1 MKQHNYVS
9 EEELLQIIESAET
22 GITRNPPEYLKEQ
35 ILRTV
40 AKKDRSK
47 QTKIL
52 LYFSAKVIAAAAA
65 SIALLFVLPTADP
78 PDEAPRTPVVFHR
91 AEDSP
96 LDRFSQKTDQFCSF
110 LLETTNSIFIKEA
123 KK

>member
-47 QTKIL
+47 QTKTL
-52 LYFSAKVIAAAAA
+52 LYFSAKVIAA
-65 SIALLFVLPTADP
+65 VLPTADP